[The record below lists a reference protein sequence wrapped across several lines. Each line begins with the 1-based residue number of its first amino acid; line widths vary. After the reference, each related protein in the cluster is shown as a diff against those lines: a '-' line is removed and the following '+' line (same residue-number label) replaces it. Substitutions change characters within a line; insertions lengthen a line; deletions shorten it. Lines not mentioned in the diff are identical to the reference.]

1 MREIA
6 PSVSP
11 VRALERGLDVLQ
23 AVETHPGAGLGTLHA
38 ITGLPKATL
47 LRLLKTLVRRNLVW
61 QRLADGAYLPSRRA
75 SSGPS
80 DVKSRL
86 VEIASPVMEELCTL
100 VNWPSVLAVRAGAE
114 MEVIETNR
122 PRSQAPHYPLGPV
135 GARVD
140 MLSSASGRAYFAFC
154 SAAEREEI
162 LGLLRASGPAGEGP
176 AHDRAFIARL
186 VAQTQA
192 RGYGQREPVY
202 GGGTPPDGRRSIG
215 VPVIVGGEVA
225 AVLNLTWMPRSA
237 SLADMTAA
245 HLDALRSAASTIA
258 QGVADVVA
266 SA

>member
-23 AVETHPGAGLGTLHA
+23 AVETHPGAGLATLHA

-75 SSGPS
+75 TGGPS

-86 VEIASPVMEELCTL
+86 VEIASPVMEALCAQ

-122 PRSQAPHYPLGPV
+122 PRSQARHYPLGPV

-154 SAAEREEI
+154 GASEREEI
-162 LGLLRASGPAGEGP
+162 LGLLRALGAAGEGP

-192 RGYGQREPVY
+192 QGYGQREPVY

-215 VPVIVGGEVA
+215 VPVIVGGQVVA
-225 AVLNLTWMPRSA
+225 ALNLTWMPRSTN
-237 SLADMTAA
+237 LADVSSD
-245 HLDALRSAASTIA
+245 HLEALKGAASAIA
-258 QGVADVVA
+258 RGLMAVSV
-266 SA
+266 